1 MVTTTESTGL
11 LDQFYLVLPS
21 FNTYSLLAI
30 NQIQNVF
37 FCKQTTKSTLSGV
50 HKSRTTRIP
59 FQVKRDST
67 LDWNLGLELQ
77 VQSRGHQ
84 VHDSIGVH

>member
-21 FNTYSLLAI
+21 FNTYNLLAI

-37 FCKQTTKSTLSGV
+37 FCKQTTKST
-50 HKSRTTRIP
+50 
-59 FQVKRDST
+59 
-67 LDWNLGLELQ
+67 
-77 VQSRGHQ
+77 
-84 VHDSIGVH
+84 